1 MVVLVCGFS
10 CCVMTVAVCL
20 CWICG
25 FLWWLDVFVGVFCL
39 GLLEDLFV
47 DAYFA
52 VLVVSWLL
60 LSCFV
65 DCFCGCLFY
74 VVLVCAWG

>member
-1 MVVLVCGFS
+1 M
-10 CCVMTVAVCL
+10 
-20 CWICG
+20 
-25 FLWWLDVFVGVFCL
+25 FVDVFCL

-60 LSCFV
+60 LGCFV
-65 DCFCGCLFY
+65 DCFCRCLFY